1 MFFYEKKK
9 VSFSKNNFEEKYEK
23 EKDLFLKKEMGL
35 KGFEKRRIFGKV
47 LGVERKKILKT
58 YFERKIKKKNGIKR
72 KRKLKKL

>member
-1 MFFYEKKK
+1 
-9 VSFSKNNFEEKYEK
+9 
-23 EKDLFLKKEMGL
+23 MGL

-58 YFERKIKKKNGIKR
+58 YFERKIKKKKKGIKR